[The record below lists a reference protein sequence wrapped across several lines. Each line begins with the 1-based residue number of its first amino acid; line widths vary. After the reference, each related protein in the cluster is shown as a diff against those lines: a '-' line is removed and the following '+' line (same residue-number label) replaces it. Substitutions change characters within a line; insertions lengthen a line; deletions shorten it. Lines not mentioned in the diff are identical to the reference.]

1 MKKSLCYYFNTVG
14 YDQSSKIDPLHFI
27 TKHTSNVFEFLKD
40 STIHTKHSRKASFKN
55 KIGAVVF
62 NLKRLQNC
70 LIKKYEKF
78 YGISLKHILLLFTS
92 KLLN

>member
-14 YDQSSKIDPLHFI
+14 YDQSLKIDPLHFI
-27 TKHTSNVFEFLKD
+27 TKHTLNVFEFLKD

-62 NLKRLQNC
+62 NLRDYKTA
-70 LIKKYEKF
+70 
-78 YGISLKHILLLFTS
+78 SLKNMKIFMVYH
-92 KLLN
+92 